1 MRLKA
6 RAVDHE
12 DSTESSASDAAS
24 VARPVLRAGR
34 IRQVL
39 LFTASAVL
47 LVLSMFAAIS
57 IGAKDLT
64 LSTVWAA
71 VFHYNRSLIT
81 HQIIHE
87 LRLPRVLGAAVI
99 GAALA
104 VAGSLIQGITRNP
117 LGDTGVLGI
126 NAGAMFVVA
135 VSFAFFPNLPY
146 GMLILLSFLGA
157 LMSTLLVFGLGSS
170 APGGLTPMRLTVSG
184 AVTAALLGSMTSG
197 IAIYFDLS
205 QDLAFWYAGGVA
217 GIKWSQLEIL
227 APILLIVMAWSMG
240 LARSISLIAMG
251 DEVALNLGLNLK
263 RIRLLGLLTVVVLAG
278 LSVSAAGAISF
289 VGLVIPHIARKLIGV
304 DYRQIVPLSALLG
317 AVLLVLADLGARMAN
332 PPEELAIGI
341 MVSFI
346 GVPFFLFLARKERRD
361 L

>member
-1 MRLKA
+1 MQSKDSMDKHTALTE
-6 RAVDHE
+6 RAVPEVDI
-12 DSTESSASDAAS
+12 T
-24 VARPVLRAGR
+24 ARPVLRAGR
-34 IRQVL
+34 VRQAL

-47 LVLSMFAAIS
+47 LALAIFAAIS
-57 IGAKDLT
+57 LGAKDLT
-64 LSTVWAA
+64 VSTVWSA
-71 VFHYNRSLIT
+71 VFHYDRSLMT

-146 GMLILLSFLGA
+146 GTLIVLSFLGA
-157 LMSTLLVFGLGSS
+157 LMSTLLVFFLGAS

-227 APILLIVMAWSMG
+227 APILLIVIVWSMG
-240 LARSISLIAMG
+240 LARSISLISMG
-251 DEVALNLGLNLK
+251 DEVALNLGLNLR

-278 LSVSAAGAISF
+278 LSVSAAGAIGF

>member
-1 MRLKA
+1 MQFKGRTDKHVTRTDGTA
-6 RAVDHE
+6 PE
-12 DSTESSASDAAS
+12 IAS
-24 VARPVLRAGR
+24 VARPVFRVGR
-34 IRQVL
+34 VRQALLFIGAVVL
-39 LFTASAVL
+39 LALA
-47 LVLSMFAAIS
+47 MFAAIS
-57 IGAKDLT
+57 LGAKDLT
-64 LSTVWAA
+64 LGTVWAA
-71 VFHYNRSLIT
+71 VFHYDRSLMT
-81 HQIIHE
+81 HQVIHE

-146 GMLILLSFLGA
+146 GTLIVLSFLGA
-157 LMSTLLVFGLGSS
+157 LMSTLLVFGLGAS
-170 APGGLTPMRLTVSG
+170 APGGLTPMRLTVAG
-184 AVTAALLGSMTSG
+184 AVTAALLSSMTSG

-217 GIKWSQLEIL
+217 GIKWSQLQIL
-227 APILLIVMAWSMG
+227 APILLVVIAWSVA
-240 LARSISLIAMG
+240 LARSISLVSMG

-263 RIRLLGLLTVVVLAG
+263 RIRLLGMLTVVVLAG
-278 LSVSAAGAISF
+278 LSVSAAGAIGF
-289 VGLVIPHIARKLIGV
+289 VGLVVPHIARKLIGV

>member
-1 MRLKA
+1 MHSKDSMDKHTA
-6 RAVDHE
+6 
-12 DSTESSASDAAS
+12 STERNAPEVAFI
-24 VARPVLRAGR
+24 ARPVFRAGR

-47 LVLSMFAAIS
+47 LALAMLAAIS
-57 IGAKDLT
+57 LGAKDLT
-64 LSTVWAA
+64 ISTVWSA
-71 VFHYNRSLIT
+71 VFHYDRSLTT

-135 VSFAFFPNLPY
+135 VSFAFFPDLPY
-146 GMLILLSFLGA
+146 GTLIVLSFLGA
-157 LMSTLLVFGLGSS
+157 LMSTLLVFGLGAS

-205 QDLAFWYAGGVA
+205 QDLAYWYAGGVA

-227 APILLIVMAWSMG
+227 APILLIVIAWSMG
-240 LARSISLIAMG
+240 LARSISLISMG
-251 DEVALNLGLNLK
+251 DEVALNLGLNLW

-278 LSVSAAGAISF
+278 LSVSAAGAIGF
-289 VGLVIPHIARKLIGV
+289 VGLVVPHIARKLIGV

-346 GVPFFLFLARKERRD
+346 GVPFFLFLARKERRE